1 MRISLLILALS
12 CIPLAAADL
21 DPRLAP
27 LAETYQKQLKIL
39 TDQDVAKK
47 SAAID
52 LYLAELKESEAKYTK
67 VSKPG
72 DVKILA
78 AITKEITDIGNIVAV
93 PNPPED
99 LPKILQTRHKTFY
112 KSFEEA
118 DSQTFKQKTALDAH
132 YLAALG
138 NLLPSSSDTVLTAQ
152 IEAQRKCVTS
162 GSFGPITDVQAQL
175 PGSRWQSVNNPT
187 EFTEFHKDGSYKYW
201 KYTTPDAQTVIL
213 HWNPNASM
221 TWKLG
226 KDGRTLF
233 LDGKP
238 DMRIAPPAADKK

>member
-1 MRISLLILALS
+1 MKLSLFILGLS
-12 CIPLAAADL
+12 CLSLAAADL

-27 LAETYQKQLKIL
+27 LAATYQKQLKTL

-52 LYLAELKESEAKYTK
+52 LYLTELKESEAKYTK
-67 VSKPG
+67 APKAG

-78 AITKEITDIGNIVAV
+78 AITKEITDIGNVVAV

-118 DSQTFKQKTALDAH
+118 DSQTFKQRAALDAH

-152 IEAQRKCVTS
+152 IEAQRKCVIS
-162 GSFGPITDVQAQL
+162 GNFGPITDLQTQL
-175 PGSRWQSVNNPT
+175 PGSRWQSVNNPS
-187 EFTEFHKDGSYKYW
+187 EFSEFGKDGSFKYW
-201 KYTTPDAQTVIL
+201 KYTTPDPQTAVL
-213 HWNPNASM
+213 HWNANASL
-221 TWKLG
+221 TWKLA
-226 KDGRTLF
+226 KDGRTLL